1 MKRLSLLKTL
11 TSILFI
17 IAMLCM
23 IVMIPFLLIA
33 IFMPGEVP
41 FRINGSLATAMSA
54 EDYLLFAA
62 QIAAFGFWTYALYLF
77 KSVLGHFEKR
87 QVFHEKVIVLLD
99 QTGKAI
105 LIGFFI
111 NIAAEFLYNTII
123 LGKFSVGAGTDTIF
137 VLILGLFFTVLSEVF
152 LMAKGLKE
160 ENDLTV

>member
-11 TSILFI
+11 TSILFVL
-17 IAMLCM
+17 AMAAM
-23 IVMIPFLLIA
+23 IFMIPFFLITVFA
-33 IFMPGEVP
+33 PGEVP

-62 QIAAFGFWTYALYLF
+62 QIIAFGFWTYAIYLF
-77 KSVLGHFEKR
+77 KSVLGHFEKK
-87 QVFHEKVIVLLD
+87 QVFNEKVIVLLD

-123 LGKFSVGAGTDTIF
+123 LGKFSIEASTDTIF
-137 VLILGLFFTVLSEVF
+137 VLILGVFFTVLSEVF